1 MLPDL
6 LQSAAAAFAPATE
19 LPTMA
24 PPVATFSSSA
34 LLTRLAINLTCVAL
48 LVRGVYFSH
57 YARASLVLTFFTCNV
72 VIFLIT
78 YLMNAAEMSMGAA
91 FGLFAVFS
99 MLRYRTEGIS
109 AKDMTYLF
117 LVIALGL
124 IMAVGSA
131 NLLVLGCIGLGLV
144 LITALLE
151 SNLVVRREHAQTVLY
166 DKVALLHAGVRTDLL
181 SDLRTRTGLDV
192 HRVDVEEIDLLRDTA
207 RLTLFYYGS

>member
-1 MLPDL
+1 MLLDL
-6 LQSAAAAFAPATE
+6 LQLVGIAAAPSASVPAAP
-19 LPTMA
+19 
-24 PPVATFSSSA
+24 FSSVA
-34 LLTRLAINLTCVAL
+34 LLTRLAIDLTCVAL
-48 LVRGVYFSH
+48 LVRGVYFRH

-131 NLLVLGCIGLGLV
+131 NLLVLASIGLGLV

-151 SNLVVRREHAQTVLY
+151 SNLVVRREHTQSVLY
-166 DKVALLHAGVRTDLL
+166 DKVALLHAHARNELL
-181 SDLRTRTGLDV
+181 ADLRTRTGLEV
-192 HRVDVEEIDLLRDTA
+192 HRVDVDEIDLLRDTA
-207 RLTLFYYGS
+207 RLTLFYHGS